1 MSRGSALRWAAAV
14 GLLAWCGLVVVLWMR
29 PKDTTFSGR
38 IIVTPT
44 TTPSTAPSAFAAY
57 AGSESCRDCHKEA
70 YEAWAS
76 SHHALAERPVSDQL
90 EASAFSPPRTLK
102 TAGGETITASPPHLF
117 QIEQADGSKQ
127 DFTPTRVIGH
137 DPLRQF
143 LVGFPGGRDQ
153 AVQAAFDPHRN
164 EWFDVF
170 GSDARKPGDWGHWTG
185 RGMNWNSM
193 CAACH
198 NTRLQKNYDAAADS
212 YATSMAEV
220 AIGCESCHGPMKDHV
235 VWQRSHPAT
244 TQYAAVTTKST
255 KPATRPRDPTI
266 KPMSRDLAFDTCGS
280 CHSRRGELT
289 SDFVPGT
296 LYHDHYRLSI
306 VDESDVY
313 FPDGQVREED
323 YELAAFLGSRM
334 HAAGVRC
341 VDCHNPHSAKTV
353 LQGDFLCMRCHQGGM
368 ATYPTAPVIK
378 PAEHVFHKP
387 DSAGARCVNCHM
399 PQTVYMQRHARH
411 DHGMTVPDPLLTKQ
425 LGIPNA
431 CNRCH
436 TDKDADWSIAA
447 VDKWYGAKMQRYTRQ
462 RAQWIAAAKRGDD
475 ENGDAASL
483 KLAASP
489 FRSAVWRPLVDLLAN
504 SKETP
509 YWKAVATG
517 LLARWV
523 GEPAVAGA
531 VSAQLAH
538 PDPLVRSEAAR
549 SLEPL
554 IESRSDVRE
563 AVRKLLADPIRAV
576 RIAAAWSLRDRI
588 DPSSPA
594 GKDLRRMLDV
604 NSDQPLGQLQTAH
617 FALARGD
624 TPAAL
629 AHLATGVK
637 WDPSS
642 AAMRQEYAVVLS
654 SAGKTDEAIAQLEEA
669 CRLAPNDSEYVY
681 LLALAYNERGE
692 LSKTIEGLEQAVKLN
707 PAHARA
713 WYNLGLALEGTGKTT
728 EALAALEHGETA
740 DPQDP
745 LIPYAKATILA
756 RLGRRADAIAAA
768 KRALEIRPGFSD
780 AQGLLNQLGG
790 P

>member
-1 MSRGSALRWAAAV
+1 MSRRASALRWAAV
-14 GLLAWCGLVVVLWMR
+14 IGLLAWCALVVVLWMR
-29 PKDTTFSGR
+29 PKQTGGNFKITFG
-38 IIVTPT
+38 PT
-44 TTPSTAPSAFAAY
+44 SAPSTAPTSAFAAY
-57 AGSESCRDCHKEA
+57 AGSESCRECHKGA
-70 YEAWAS
+70 YEAWQP
-76 SHHALAERPVSDQL
+76 SHHALAERKPQFELDQ
-90 EASAFSPPRTLK
+90 AAFEPAK
-102 TAGGETITASPPHLF
+102 TFKTSGGETITASQPLHLHV
-117 QIEQADGSKQ
+117 AAPDGSKREL
-127 DFTPTRVIGH
+127 TAMRVIGE

-143 LVGFPGGRDQ
+143 LVSSDGKVQ
-153 AVQAAFDPHRN
+153 AFEAAFDPHKN

-170 GSDARKPGDWGHWTG
+170 GNDVRKPGDWGHWSG

-198 NTRLQKNYDAAADS
+198 NTRLQKNYDAAADI
-212 YATSMAEV
+212 YNTQMAEA

-235 VWQRSHPAT
+235 VWLHSHPKAT
-244 TQYAAVTTKST
+244 TYAATTTLATT
-255 KPATRPRDPTI
+255 KPATRPRDPTL

-296 LYHDHYRLSI
+296 PYHDHYRLSI

-313 FPDGQVREED
+313 YPDGQVREED

-334 HAAGVRC
+334 YAAGVRC
-341 VDCHNPHSAKTV
+341 VDCHNAHTGKPV
-353 LQGDFLCMRCHQGGM
+353 LQGDFLCMRCHEGKLE
-368 ATYPTAPVIK
+368 TYRTAPVIK

-399 PQTVYMQRHARH
+399 PQTVYMQRHSRH
-411 DHGMTVPDPLLTKQ
+411 DHGMTIPDPLLTKQ
-425 LGIPNA
+425 LGVPNA

-436 TDKDADWSIAA
+436 ADKDTDWSIAA

-475 ENGDAASL
+475 AA
-483 KLAASP
+483 
-489 FRSAVWRPLVDLLAN
+489 RQPLVELLSNA
-504 SKETP
+504 KETS

-517 LLARWV
+517 FLARWI
-523 GEPAVAGA
+523 GEPAVASA
-531 VSAQLAH
+531 VLAQVGHA
-538 PDPLVRSEAAR
+538 DPLVRSEAAR

-554 IESRSDVRE
+554 IESRSDIRD
-563 AVRKLLADPIRAV
+563 AVAKQLNDPVRAV
-576 RIAAAWSLRDRI
+576 RIAAAWTLREQV
-588 DPSSPA
+588 DPNSQA

-604 NSDQPLGQLQTAH
+604 NSDQPLGQLQMAH
-617 FALARGD
+617 FALSRGD

-654 SAGKTDEAIAQLEEA
+654 SAGKTDEAIAQLQEA
-669 CRLAPNDSEYVY
+669 CRLAPSDAEYVY

-692 LSKTIEGLEQAVKLN
+692 LPKTIEMLEQAVKLN

-713 WYNLGLALEGTGKTT
+713 WYNLGLALNATGKTT
-728 EALAALEHGETA
+728 EAIAALQHGEAA
-740 DPQDP
+740 DPHDP
-745 LIPYAKATILA
+745 VIPYARATVLA
-756 RLGRRADAIAAA
+756 QLGRRADAIAAA
-768 KRALEIRPGFSD
+768 KRALEIRPDFQD
-780 AQGLLNQLGG
+780 AQALLNQLGA